1 MINRVV
7 LVGRLTQDPMVR
19 KSQSGV
25 TSARFTLAIDRRYSG
40 QGQEKQTDF
49 INCVAFSRTAEFMEQ
64 YIKKGFLV
72 GVEGRIQTGSY
83 ENQQGQK
90 VYTTDV
96 VCDSV
101 QNYQPRNTA
110 PVASA
115 PYGEPTRSNY
125 APHHEDQFSTSDFAN
140 TLDISSDD
148 LPF

>member
-7 LVGRLTQDPMVR
+7 LVGRITQDPVVR
-19 KSQSGV
+19 KSQTGTTV
-25 TSARFTLAIDRRYSG
+25 VRFSLAIDRRYSG

-49 INCVAFSRTAEFMEQ
+49 INCVVFGKPAEFMEQ
-64 YIKKGFLV
+64 YIKKGYLI

-96 VCDSV
+96 ICDSV
-101 QNYQPRNTA
+101 QNYQPRN
-110 PVASA
+110 SA
-115 PYGEPTRSNY
+115 PSTFDGGRSNDVS
-125 APHHEDQFSTSDFAN
+125 HEDSFSSSDFAN